1 MKTKKYARA
10 AKSVKQKKPMNSMW
24 STKPNSMTKKRCKM
38 VIRISKSTVNQTER
52 KGWVAE
58 EQGGGDVMDDHE
70 CKAGS
75 LLGED
80 DMVGRRAEIGG
91 EYSRRGGG
99 GRFIRTDLLSVHPGS
114 SGHIS

>member
-1 MKTKKYARA
+1 
-10 AKSVKQKKPMNSMW
+10 
-24 STKPNSMTKKRCKM
+24 
-38 VIRISKSTVNQTER
+38 
-52 KGWVAE
+52 
-58 EQGGGDVMDDHE
+58 MDDPE
-70 CKAGS
+70 CKAGI

-80 DMVGRRAEIGG
+80 DMVGRWAEIGE